1 MKRTILAALSAFAV
15 LFACFSSSAC
25 TLWIIHQREC
35 PKSLIK
41 VD

>member
-15 LFACFSSSAC
+15 LFASISSSAC
-25 TLWIIHQREC
+25 AIFIIHQREC